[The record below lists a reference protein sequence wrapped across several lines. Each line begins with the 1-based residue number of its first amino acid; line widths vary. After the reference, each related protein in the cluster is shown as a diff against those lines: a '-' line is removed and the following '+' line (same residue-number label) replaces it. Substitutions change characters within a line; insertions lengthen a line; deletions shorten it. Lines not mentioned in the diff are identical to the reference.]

1 MNGLIP
7 KSLRDNESFRSDVKA
22 SLSLPVEGLSDL
34 VNELR
39 TYPAASAEDLHLSVI
54 TGDSEVLESAATLLV
69 YLARRVCRAEGEIDP
84 ELELR
89 TFAQEIGVTTDEW
102 WPIISPLFEKGG
114 PYQREAEA
122 IHAFHLDPGFEG
134 VSFEVLMRPR
144 RPGSSDLVAGFH
156 WTIKYHE
163 QSGDPRSLSFVIA
176 KSQVEEL
183 ARVARMALE
192 SAGAS

>member
-7 KSLRDNESFRSDVKA
+7 KSLQDNEAFRSDVKA
-22 SLSLPVEGLSDL
+22 SLSLPVETLSDL
-34 VNELR
+34 VKELR
-39 TYPAASAEDLHLSVI
+39 SYPAASSEDLHLSTI
-54 TGDSEVLESAATLLV
+54 GGDAEVLESAATFLV
-69 YLARRVCRAEGEIDP
+69 YLARRVCRAEGEINP

-89 TFAQEIGVTTDEW
+89 NFAEEIGVATEGW
-102 WPIISPLFEKGG
+102 WPVISPLFEKGE

-122 IHAFHLDPGFEG
+122 IHAFHLDPGYEG

-144 RPGSSDLVAGFH
+144 RPGSDDLVVGFH

-163 QSGDPRSLSFVIA
+163 QSGDARSLSFVVA
-176 KSQVEEL
+176 RSQVEEL